1 LGTMAEGSKLGDP
14 RPARDFHYSDHCF
27 PACIGRF
34 GHTKVARI
42 ILICAIFYG
51 VPAGSNHQSA
61 GVPEPGLMG
70 RRQKFACQGLRTLWR
85 RPSWVRIPP
94 PAPEFALPIRTA
106 SFVWR
111 IGERIRVALHGS
123 RRSLEASLGNGSAT
137 GLGVRE
143 KEDPRKPRRGV
154 MQSGCGGVRYGHVHA
169 RARGHRLWGPRGS
182 RMLQLDHL
190 RLSSLPSN

>member
-1 LGTMAEGSKLGDP
+1 
-14 RPARDFHYSDHCF
+14 
-27 PACIGRF
+27 
-34 GHTKVARI
+34 VAK
-42 ILICAIFYG
+42 AF
-51 VPAGSNHQSA
+51 VGSNPTPRTRIRASYTD
-61 GVPEPGLMG
+61 GLV
-70 RRQKFACQGLRTLWR
+70 CLEN
-85 RPSWVRIPP
+85 S
-94 PAPEFALPIRTA
+94 
-106 SFVWR
+106 
-111 IGERIRVALHGS
+111 ERIRVAVRGS

-137 GLGVRE
+137 GLSVRE